1 MVQSGDSLQQ
11 LGNFA
16 LALTIWVL
24 VVVGTF
30 DTVRKLTR
38 FGYSRRLAL
47 YVGTLAVL
55 SGLIGGSYYWLSHKQ
70 AQLVALLEPQHN
82 QLPEEWAI
90 DQSVDRRHEGSK
102 AYAIAAFRG
111 EGVLLKYVD
120 RDGKWVELQP
130 SMEDIAQHDAAITSR
145 MRLGEQSQLFW
156 RLALEWWLG
165 CLIAAVVGFV
175 AGGGLRRLAANSTLH
190 TDARASAAP
199 SQPPSARAG
208 ERER

>member
-1 MVQSGDSLQQ
+1 MNQLGDFLQQ

-16 LALTIWVL
+16 LALTLWVL
-24 VVVGTF
+24 VVVGMF
-30 DTVRKLTR
+30 DAVRKLTTL
-38 FGYSRRLAL
+38 GYSTRLVL
-47 YVGTLAVL
+47 YVGTFAVV

-70 AQLVALLEPQHN
+70 AQLVAMLEPQHK

-90 DQSVDRRHEGSK
+90 NQSADSRHEGSK

-130 SMEDIAQHDAAITSR
+130 SMEDIAQRDAAVAAR
-145 MRLGEQSQLFW
+145 MRLGEQSRVFW

-175 AGGGLRRLAANSTLH
+175 AGGGLRRLAANSTAES
-190 TDARASAAP
+190 DARKSG
-199 SQPPSARAG
+199 ARG
-208 ERER
+208 SP